1 MASIILLCALPAAV
15 TASGYAESV
24 DLVDNFRW
32 TQEFGD
38 TRTLYRTPDASAS
51 CLASCAEG
59 SDSIA
64 CDTNVEMSRTWRR
77 EAQTSNWHWVYADQ
91 GGWPRANGGSNEC
104 LRDREANTYPGE
116 SPVDVIPDTAA
127 ALGAGEVNI
136 SLAGSFASARGGLS
150 VGNNGHNI
158 NVEVC
163 GRNAFDCAAT
173 ADFGLWPKTLRGVPG
188 NESDTYFLHG
198 VHFHWGSDLTKGS
211 EHTACGSP
219 RPAEMHMVFINARA
233 VAGDRS
239 DPDSGTL
246 LVVLGTMLTGGA
258 AEDNAAFAPILEV
271 ASAATGTGAATF
283 MNTSGTL
290 QSPVTIADLL
300 PATYDSKFYT
310 YAGSLTTPPC
320 SQVVTWFV
328 FEDAVQLSDAQL
340 DMFREVQ
347 EVWHTNAWHSHSYK
361 ALLFP
366 FVMLA
371 MGAFTQHVLSRY
383 APSVPYTMLMLVEG
397 FVVDYL
403 ASLQNGGA
411 QWGGTNSMQQSL
423 KMWADIDGH
432 LLLYA
437 FLPALLFGDAMGLSV
452 HMFQRTF
459 WQCLLLAGPG
469 VVMGAGLT
477 GLASRAILPYDWS
490 FSLSMTF
497 GSILAATDPV
507 AVVALL
513 KAVGASSKLTMQI
526 TGESLLNDGTAM
538 VLFSLFF
545 DVARNKT
552 YSAAGVVAFFC
563 RMCFVAPLLG
573 GFIGMVAVFWMTKAA
588 KRHSES
594 DVIIQLSVTLVT
606 AYLAFFIGES
616 EVGTS
621 GVLTTVSAAL
631 VLAWRVWPVI
641 VSHEAMENVWHAIE
655 YFGNTLI
662 FALAGV
668 LTRRAVMSDVIGP
681 RDFFYCFV
689 LYVVMMAVRALM
701 VLTLYPI
708 LANMGYGTDPKAAG
722 FMVWGGLRGAV
733 GLALAVYVKTTLQ
746 QNGDPDDAKDGKR
759 ILFHVAGLA
768 FLTLTINGTT
778 AGPLLKLWGMV
789 GLPELKKQLIAKVRE
804 RVASHATAAYKSSCV
819 KFDHDAVEMLDHI
832 SSLKHLKDTEHA
844 TPTALGG
851 GAGAGDFEAPEEAHD
866 AHHVYSCGEL
876 EALLVSFGAAPNP
889 EELVLLRETFYR
901 IVKSEY
907 WEMIE
912 DGQLPRKSGATLELL
927 KSIEVCLDDV
937 ETTLFDWQ
945 LLAPTVN
952 QQIGGSG
959 QDAFFETLDDIL
971 PDSVTIDN
979 QLHYLLNYKKHEI
992 VYYVTRAF
1000 INAHQHAQNK
1010 LAEFFGDDPSPD
1022 TPEEVTIMLESA
1034 RQCEMAEAR
1043 MAQIAP
1049 SLIQLVKTKIISHNI
1064 MDMQHEL
1071 VFKLIKQGILTEA
1084 DAEEILHELD
1094 ADTKAVSAARKE
1106 KARAVASL
1114 HVDAELGNL
1123 DEKNLSADNLALLSE
1138 MEMSKTDSRASI
1150 KKQSTMR
1157 RVNSKS
1163 SFQPLASHDSHQD
1176 LAGFDDGPLMIE
1188 VDDGAAAPPRMVLG
1202 DPPTLESVDDAPPPA
1217 TPATPLA
1224 AAMSPPMVK
1233 SPDDDIH
1240 HSDFD
1245 DHGHDDETAVVG

>member
-116 SPVDVIPDTAA
+116 SPVDVAPDTAA

-271 ASAATGTGAATF
+271 ASAASGTGAATY

-328 FEDAVQLSDAQL
+328 FEDAVRLSDAQL

-347 EVWHTNAWHSHSYK
+347 EVWHANAWHSHSYK

-366 FVMLA
+366 FVVLA

-411 QWGGTNSMQQSL
+411 RWGGTNSMQQSL

-469 VVMGAGLT
+469 VV
-477 GLASRAILPYDWS
+477 
-490 FSLSMTF
+490 
-497 GSILAATDPV
+497 
-507 AVVALL
+507 
-513 KAVGASSKLTMQI
+513 
-526 TGESLLNDGTAM
+526 
-538 VLFSLFF
+538 
-545 DVARNKT
+545 
-552 YSAAGVVAFFC
+552 
-563 RMCFVAPLLG
+563 
-573 GFIGMVAVFWMTKAA
+573 
-588 KRHSES
+588 
-594 DVIIQLSVTLVT
+594 
-606 AYLAFFIGES
+606 
-616 EVGTS
+616 
-621 GVLTTVSAAL
+621 
-631 VLAWRVWPVI
+631 
-641 VSHEAMENVWHAIE
+641 
-655 YFGNTLI
+655 
-662 FALAGV
+662 

-701 VLTLYPI
+701 VLALYPI

-789 GLPELKKQLIAKVRE
+789 GLPELKKQLVAKVRE

-851 GAGAGDFEAPEEAHD
+851 GGHGDFEAPKEDHD
-866 AHHVYSCGEL
+866 AHHVYSCEEL
-876 EALLVSFGAAPNP
+876 EALLASFGAAPNP

-937 ETTLFDWQ
+937 ETTLFDWE

-1150 KKQSTMR
+1150 KKQASIR
-1157 RVNSKS
+1157 RVTSKS
-1163 SFQPLASHDSHQD
+1163 SFQPLASSDSHQD

-1245 DHGHDDETAVVG
+1245 DHGHDFETAVVG